1 MTAAYLSESR
11 DVITYMLEQLVKSD
25 EGKVPWKITG
35 LGAEGPFPEL
45 KEKLALFGQFVGDWQ
60 IVEDRH
66 LNNDGTWIKSRGELH
81 VNWILEGRALQDTFM
96 TFDEKSH
103 RLIPDGTTLRYYD
116 RKIDAWHVVWFSP
129 MQDAI
134 KTLVGR
140 KVRDEIVLERTTD
153 EGYLVK
159 WIFSDI
165 ASSSFRWH
173 SEESRDNG
181 KTWTLREEMQIRRAR
196 E

>member
-1 MTAAYLSESR
+1 
-11 DVITYMLEQLVKSD
+11 MLEQLVKSD
-25 EGKVPWKITG
+25 VGKVAWKITG

-60 IVEDRH
+60 IVEDRY

-96 TFDEKSH
+96 TFDEKTQ

-116 RKIDAWHVVWFSP
+116 PKISAWHVVWFSP
-129 MQDAI
+129 MQGAI

-140 KVRDEIVLERTTD
+140 KVGDGIVLERTTD

-159 WIFSDI
+159 WTFSDI

>member
-1 MTAAYLSESR
+1 
-11 DVITYMLEQLVKSD
+11 MLEQLVKSD

-35 LGAEGPFPEL
+35 LGADGPFPEL

-60 IVEDRH
+60 IVEDRY
-66 LNNDGTWIKSRGELH
+66 LNDDGTWIKSRGELH

-96 TFDEKSH
+96 TYDEKTQ

-116 RKIDAWHVVWFSP
+116 PKINAWHVVWFSP
-129 MQDAI
+129 MQGAI
-134 KTLVGR
+134 TTLVGR
-140 KVRDEIVLERTTD
+140 KVGDGIVLERTTD

-181 KTWTLREEMQIRRAR
+181 KTWKIREEMQIRRAA